1 MRGLAAGALRHY
13 VNVMKPTAAIGSRG
27 ELEGQDTTV
36 RQGVPCSIETLSGRE
51 AEVAR
56 STYPD
61 ATYRVRL
68 YADPQKPVTAEMYLT
83 GGTLGKRRL
92 HIGFINDV
100 DQVGF
105 VNELL
110 CGEDLSDG

>member
-1 MRGLAAGALRHY
+1 MKGLAAGELRHY
-13 VNVMKPTAAIGSRG
+13 VDVMKPTAAIGSRG
-27 ELEGQDTTV
+27 ELEGQASLV
-36 RQGVPCSIETLSGRE
+36 RQGVACSIETLSGRE
-51 AEVAR
+51 AEIAR

-68 YADPQKPVTAEMYLT
+68 YADPSKPVSEEMYLT
-83 GGTLGKRRL
+83 GGTLGKRKL
-92 HIGFINDV
+92 QIGFKNDI

-110 CGEDLSDG
+110 CGEDLSGG